1 MDKILCNQASVN
13 MAVQADI
20 WTRDLVWPRA
30 RELTQATSA
39 HASMIILQKQQEKKK
54 KHKSPLVVLV

>member
-1 MDKILCNQASVN
+1 MVG
-13 MAVQADI
+13 QADI

-30 RELTQATSA
+30 RELTQATRA
-39 HASMIILQKQQEKKK
+39 HASMITLQKQQEKKK